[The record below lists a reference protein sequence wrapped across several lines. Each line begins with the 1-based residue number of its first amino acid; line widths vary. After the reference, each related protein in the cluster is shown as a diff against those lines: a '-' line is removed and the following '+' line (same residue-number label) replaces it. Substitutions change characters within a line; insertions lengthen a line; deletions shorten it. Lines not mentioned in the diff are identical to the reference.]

1 MGFEPRFT
9 CKSKELSS
17 LVGIPNLGVLVAD
30 TVEITPPKKR
40 ATSIHFQTGQ
50 AGDLALFSIKSKDTN
65 KSACFGNTDEA
76 GMFNR
81 KMVVFIGQISIVSPV
96 IPPLIA
102 EVVLMSPCKL
112 RLFAT
117 YESI

>member
-1 MGFEPRFT
+1 MRGWDFEPRFT

-50 AGDLALFSIKSKDTN
+50 AGDLALFSIKSKDRTN
-65 KSACFGNTDEA
+65 LRVLG
-76 GMFNR
+76 
-81 KMVVFIGQISIVSPV
+81 
-96 IPPLIA
+96 IP
-102 EVVLMSPCKL
+102 MKL
-112 RLFAT
+112 GCSTGRWLSSSDRYQLYLLLFHR
-117 YESI
+117 